1 MGGRGGRDPAVIR
14 AKAEIRRAVWDR
26 MEREGVAAF
35 PLPPH
40 GRIPNFRGA
49 ESACRRALA
58 IPEIM
63 DAAVVKVNPDSP
75 QRPCREA
82 LLGMGKVL
90 VVPTPRL
97 RGGFLLLDPSAIP
110 RGRAS
115 EAATI
120 GGAARWGRSVDPRE
134 LPRID
139 AVIVGSVAVSP
150 RTGARL
156 GKSHGYA
163 ELEWGILA
171 GLGKVVERTPVV
183 TTVHDIQ
190 LVDGIPVEPFDLPVD
205 YAATPTRLITVEARP
220 PRPHGILWEYVDEAL
235 LGEVPILRALA
246 R

>member
-1 MGGRGGRDPAVIR
+1 MVRGTIRDQAVVR

-26 MEREGVAAF
+26 MEREGVAIF

-49 ESACRRALA
+49 DAACRRALSIGEVA
-58 IPEIM
+58 K
-63 DAAVVKVNPDSP
+63 ASVVKVNPDSP

-82 LLGMGKVL
+82 LLVMGKVL

-110 RGRAS
+110 RGRAA
-115 EAATI
+115 EAVTI
-120 GGAARWGRSVDPRE
+120 GGAARWGRGVDPRE

-139 AVIVGSVAVSP
+139 VVIVGSVAVSP
-150 RTGARL
+150 GTGARL

-163 ELEWGILA
+163 ELEWGLLA
-171 GLGKVVERTPVV
+171 ELGKVGEETPVV
-183 TTVHDIQ
+183 TTVHDVQ
-190 LVDGIPVEPFDLPVD
+190 LVDWIPVEPFDLPVD
-205 YAATPTRLITVEARP
+205 YVATPTRLIRVGARP
-220 PRPHGILWEYVDEAL
+220 PKPRGILWDYVDEAL
-235 LGEVPILRALA
+235 LGEVPILRTLI

>member
-1 MGGRGGRDPAVIR
+1 MGRGAVRDEAVVR

-26 MEREGVAAF
+26 MERGGVAAF

-49 ESACRRALA
+49 EAACRRALA
-58 IPEIM
+58 IPEVAR
-63 DAAVVKVNPDSP
+63 AATVKVNPDSP

-82 LLGMGKVL
+82 LLVMGKAL

-97 RGGFLLLDPSAIP
+97 RGGLLLLDPSSIP
-110 RGRAS
+110 RDRAA

-120 GGAARWGRSVDPRE
+120 GGAARWGRSLDPRE

-139 AVIVGSVAVSP
+139 VVVVGSVAVSP

-163 ELEWGILA
+163 ELEWGVLA
-171 GLGKVVERTPVV
+171 ELGKVGEWTPVV

-190 LVDGIPVEPFDLPVD
+190 LIDEIPMEPFDLPVD
-205 YAATPTRLITVEARP
+205 YVATPTRLIAVEARP
-220 PRPHGILWEYVDEAL
+220 PKPRGILWEYVDDVL